1 MRLQKHLPSLIVYVF
16 RLLKESIENVVT
28 MQRKGKSIPVK
39 RSHCWNTLALQQC
52 GLTHMAADLAVKSSK
67 GLPQHF

>member
-28 MQRKGKSIPVK
+28 MQRKREVHTCQKV
-39 RSHCWNTLALQQC
+39 TLLEYTSPAAMW
-52 GLTHMAADLAVKSSK
+52 THSYGS
-67 GLPQHF
+67 